1 MMNKITAL
9 IAVVCAGMTSLH
21 VIADDTSNDIKT
33 QVEGAISVIPKT
45 PTLGNT
51 LSNVSLVDKSSQATP
66 TLQKM
71 IDDYKHLVT
80 ITNEPRLRESI
91 DYRLA
96 QLLAIAGERAQE
108 VGVTLPKTATGYYD
122 EAIAAYNKWLADYPT
137 SDITHSVMYE
147 LAKAYELQGET
158 EQSFILLSSMTQQ
171 FPNYH
176 ETTDEI
182 NFRRGEFLFSQQ
194 NYQKAVLA
202 YEKITARAIANN
214 DVSSPYY
221 QTALYMLGWAH
232 YKLEQPSQSLARF
245 SEILDLNL
253 PTKATTQLTIDG
265 LPVASKQLVSDAFK
279 VMNLI
284 FANSEGAESLARH
297 YQSIGGRYFEYLHF
311 QVMAQ
316 QLLADKR
323 YRDSAQTFDVFVTN
337 YPSHHWA
344 PQFAINKVD
353 IYQQGRFPSLAKA
366 EKINYVTTYG
376 IDGPYWTMWSEQRQG
391 LFGPVL
397 KAYLSEMALDQY
409 RLAQDTEDPTQQ
421 VTEFAQA
428 ASLLLQYERT
438 FNDDAQ
444 LAFLFGDSLYA
455 SKQWRRAID
464 VYNHFAYGV
473 DQSFGRERSK
483 RADAAYSGILAFNQL
498 NADAIMPKP
507 IANEAGVKELSAQ
520 ELNVLQF
527 TQSFADDARA
537 VDVLFDLMGHRYA
550 QARYDDAISTVDG
563 LIAWSSPIGEA
574 RTIDA
579 KLIKSHSVYNQGK
592 YQQAISEYE
601 HVLTLLSQGDERRTV
616 IANNLAASLFNRA
629 EQLASNNQLDAA
641 VSTYLQ
647 VLSKTPDS
655 PVRKLAHFNAAQ
667 YLYKLGRLEKSVT
680 QLLAFKSR
688 YPADELSQNIDVQL
702 ASIYEQQQDWDKAAT
717 QRLSI
722 ANSMEE
728 SDAQQ
733 QALYLT
739 ASFFDRAGDNKNAI
753 LILRR
758 HANTYT
764 QPFNR
769 HMEVMEQLS
778 QKYLVVDEQRKY
790 RFWLRKMIK
799 AHDNANA
806 EQTARSSFLAA
817 KSALVFARDAK
828 IEFDKIKLTLPL
840 KRSLDRKKESLEKT
854 LTAYKKVSDYRVAS
868 FSTQSTYE
876 TAQVYRQLASDLMS
890 SQRPKGLDELA
901 LEQYEILLEE
911 QAYPFE
917 DQAIALLEANA
928 TLTSQG
934 LYDQWI
940 ERSLETLRQLLPGRY
955 NKLETIAG
963 DADVIY

>member
-9 IAVVCAGMTSLH
+9 IT
-21 VIADDTSNDIKT
+21 VIYLGAAPLNVLADDKVKDTKELSQDATS
-33 QVEGAISVIPKT
+33 VVPKK
-45 PTLGNT
+45 PTLGDT
-51 LSNVSLVDKSSQATP
+51 LSNVPLINKSSQATP

-71 IDDYKHLVT
+71 IADYKHLVT
-80 ITNEPRLRESI
+80 ITDEPRLRVSI

-108 VGVTLPKTATGYYD
+108 VGVILPKTATGYYD
-122 EAIAAYNKWLADYPT
+122 EAIAAYNKWLSDYPT
-137 SDITHSVMYE
+137 SKNTYNVMYE

-158 EQSFILLSSMTQQ
+158 EQSFTLLSSMTRR
-171 FPNYH
+171 FPEYRA
-176 ETTDEI
+176 TTDEI
-182 NFRRGEFLFSQQ
+182 NFRRGEFLFSQK

-202 YEKITARAIANN
+202 YEEITARAKANN
-214 DVSSPYY
+214 EFSSPYY

-232 YKLEQPSQSLARF
+232 YKLEQPSQSLAQF

-253 PTKATTQLTIDG
+253 PEKATTQLTVDG

-284 FANSEGAESLARH
+284 FGNSEGAESLARH
-297 YQSIGGRYFEYLHF
+297 YQSIGGRYYEYLHF
-311 QVMAQ
+311 KVMAE

-323 YRDSAQTFDVFVTN
+323 YRDSAQTYDVFVTN

-344 PQFAINKVD
+344 PQFAINKVE
-353 IYQQGRFPSLAKA
+353 IYQQGHFPSLAKA
-366 EKINYVTTYG
+366 EKISYVATYG
-376 IDGPYWTMWSEQRQG
+376 IEGPYWAMWSEQRQE
-391 LFGPVL
+391 LFGTVL

-409 RLAQDTEDPTQQ
+409 RLAQDAKSAAQQ
-421 VTEFAQA
+421 VTEFALA
-428 ASLLLQYERT
+428 ASILLQYERT

-444 LAFLFGDSLYA
+444 LAFLFGESLYA

-464 VYNHFAYGV
+464 VYNHFAYGL
-473 DQSFGRERSK
+473 DQSFGRELSQ

-498 NADAIMPKP
+498 NAEAIMPKP
-507 IANEAGVKELSAQ
+507 VANEAGIKELSEQ
-520 ELNVLQF
+520 ERNVLQF
-527 TQSFADDARA
+527 ARTFADDSRA
-537 VDVLFDLMGHRYA
+537 VDVLFDLMSHRYA
-550 QARYDDAISTVDG
+550 QARYDDAISTVNM
-563 LIAWSSPIGEA
+563 LIDWSAAINEE
-574 RTIDA
+574 RIIDA

-592 YQQAISEYE
+592 YHQAISEYE
-601 HVLTLLSQGDERRTV
+601 HVLTLLTQSDERRTV
-616 IANNLAASLFNRA
+616 ISNNLAASLFNHA
-629 EQLASNNQLDAA
+629 EQLASNNQLDTA

-647 VLSKTPDS
+647 VLSKTPNS

-667 YLYKLGRLEKSVT
+667 YLYKLGHLEKSVA

-688 YPADELSQNIDVQL
+688 YPLDELSQNIDVQL

-722 ANSMEE
+722 ANAMQE
-728 SDAQQ
+728 SDEQQ

-739 ASFFDRAGDNKNAI
+739 ASFFDRAGDDKNAI
-753 LILRR
+753 LTLRR
-758 HANTYT
+758 HANTYA
-764 QPFNR
+764 QPFHR
-769 HMEVMEQLS
+769 HMEVMNQLS
-778 QKYLVVDEQRKY
+778 QKYLVIDEQRKY

-799 AHDNANA
+799 AHDNASA
-806 EQTARSSFLAA
+806 KQTARSRFLAA
-817 KSALVFARDAK
+817 QSALVFARDAK
-828 IEFDKIKLTLPL
+828 TDFDKIKLRLPL
-840 KRSLDRKKESLEKT
+840 KRSLDSKKKSLEKT

-876 TAQVYRQLASDLMS
+876 TAQVYRQLAGDLMS

-901 LEQYEILLEE
+901 LEQYDILLEE

-928 TLTSQG
+928 TLTAQG
-934 LYDQWI
+934 LYDKWI
-940 ERSLETLRQLLPGRY
+940 EQSLTTLRQLLPGRY
-955 NKLETIAG
+955 NKVETISG